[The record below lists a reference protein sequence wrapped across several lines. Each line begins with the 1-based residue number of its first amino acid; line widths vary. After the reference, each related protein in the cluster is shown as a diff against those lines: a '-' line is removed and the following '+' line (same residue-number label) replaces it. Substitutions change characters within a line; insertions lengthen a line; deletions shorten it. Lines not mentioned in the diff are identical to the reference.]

1 MCLVH
6 ALFFLSQEIHVVIR
20 KQETIYILQGDLIM
34 EKNDLIFQ
42 LRMIMTRMIN
52 ASNII
57 DDDRRKTDTSF
68 VCADLQE
75 IIWKLEEEEDENE
88 G

>member
-1 MCLVH
+1 
-6 ALFFLSQEIHVVIR
+6 
-20 KQETIYILQGDLIM
+20 M

-75 IIWKLEEEEDENE
+75 IIWKLEEEKEENE